1 MKQPAKISVQWGHLA
16 LLAVIAGLVLFYLLD
31 ARSVSSS
38 INNLILVQPAAI
50 IALILV
56 LVVLPQCFRRPE
68 EADPEGTLPP
78 KRETGTELAKIGVLT
93 GAFIALAFLMER
105 IGFDIATFVFLVVA
119 IYICGERNW
128 FANLAF
134 SAAFTMVLIFGY
146 GAIIPFPFPLT
157 IL

>member
-1 MKQPAKISVQWGHLA
+1 MKQPAKISVQWGHLV

-31 ARSVSSS
+31 ARRVSSS
-38 INNLILVQPAAI
+38 VNNLILVQPAAI

-68 EADPEGTLPP
+68 ETDAEGTLPP

-93 GAFIALAFLMER
+93 GAFVALAFLMDR

-128 FANLAF
+128 FANLGF
-134 SAAFTMVLIFGY
+134 SAVFTMVLIFGY